1 MQDFEKLGL
10 FYLGRE
16 YDLERQQLRDD
27 LVLYDSS
34 DLTTHGLCVG
44 MTGSG
49 KTGLSI
55 SLLEEAAIDGV
66 PAIVVDPKGDLG
78 NLMLTFPELRP
89 EDFRPWID
97 ESAAARKG
105 LTPEAAATETA
116 ETWRKGLADWGQDG
130 ARIARLR
137 ESAQATLYTP
147 GSTAGRPISV
157 LRSLQAPADM
167 ADMELV
173 RDRIQSVVSGL
184 LALLGI
190 EADSVRSREHI
201 LLSTIIETA
210 WLGGRNLGLAELIAD
225 IQTPPFSTIGVM
237 DLESVYP
244 EKDRMALAVQLNNLL
259 ASPGFSAW
267 LEGDPL
273 DAGQLLY
280 TPEGRP
286 RISILSIA
294 HLSDVERMFFVTLLL
309 NEVLAWMRQ
318 QPGTPSLRAL
328 LYMDEIYGYFPPTA
342 MPPCKRPML
351 TLLKQARAYG
361 LGILLA
367 TQNPVDLDYKGL
379 ANTGTWL
386 IGRLQT
392 ERDKARVLDGLE
404 GAATTAGSQ
413 FDRSRMDA
421 VLSGLS
427 NRVFLMHNVHE
438 DAPVVFQTRW
448 ALSYLSGPLTREQI
462 RRLTPQA
469 AVAPLPAVQA
479 PAAAAP
485 QAPRA
490 LTTPTPALA
499 QTVPET
505 VAPVE
510 PVSQVAPQVVLPT
523 IAAAQPAAQMAI
535 GPEIS
540 LPQSYLP
547 VTLQPPAGAK
557 VTYSPILLACAEIRY
572 VRVTPAVD
580 YSLERAWIAELPEP
594 GRQISWEGALVVQES
609 SLPLESE
616 PAPLPAQFAALS
628 EGALSARRLE
638 EYRKGLTSFVYND
651 MPLRLWKCADPKG
664 VSDPEE
670 TEVQFRMRLGQA
682 ARERRDQAM
691 AQVRAKYADRLASLQ
706 ERLRQA
712 QERIAREQAEHSSQ
726 NLDAVV
732 SLGATVLGGLFGRKV
747 VSRQTMDRAAS
758 TLRRATRASRG
769 GREVTEAEDS
779 LEQLQ
784 TRQAELEAEFNA
796 DLQAVNRAVDGT
808 QLALEAVDLR
818 AKRSDIQVT
827 SLALLWAP
835 WAIDASG
842 QATPLFE
849 LPAAAQ
855 RATGPA

>member
-16 YDLERQQLRDD
+16 YDLEHQQLLDD

-55 SLLEEAAIDGV
+55 CLLEEAAIDGV

-105 LTPEAAATETA
+105 LTPEEAATQTA
-116 ETWRKGLADWGQDG
+116 ETWRKGLADWGQDA

-137 ESAQATLYTP
+137 EAAQATLYAP

-157 LRSLQAPADM
+157 LRSLQAPADLT
-167 ADMELV
+167 DMELV
-173 RDRIQSVVSGL
+173 RDRIQSIVSGL

-190 EADSVRSREHI
+190 EADPVRSREHI
-201 LLSTIIETA
+201 LLSTVIETA
-210 WLGGRNLGLAELIAD
+210 WLGGRNLGLAELIGD

-244 EKDRMALAVQLNNLL
+244 ERDRMALAVQLNNLL

-280 TPEGRP
+280 TPDGRP
-286 RISILSIA
+286 RVSILSIA
-294 HLSDVERMFFVTLLL
+294 HLSDGERMFFVTLLL
-309 NEVLAWMRQ
+309 NEVIAWMRQ

-404 GAATTAGSQ
+404 GAATAAGGQ

-462 RRLTPQA
+462 RKLAPQAAATPVSAAQAPGAATPQA
-469 AVAPLPAVQA
+469 PA
-479 PAAAAP
+479 
-485 QAPRA
+485 
-490 LTTPTPALA
+490 TPTPAVA
-499 QTVPET
+499 QTVSEPA
-505 VAPVE
+505 APVE
-510 PVSQVAPQVVLPT
+510 PLPQPAPEVVIPS

-547 VTLQPPAGAK
+547 VTVQPPAGAK
-557 VTYSPILLACAEIRY
+557 VTYSPSLLASAAIRY

-580 YSLERAWIAELPEP
+580 HGLERAWIAELPEP
-594 GRQISWEGALVVQES
+594 GGQISWESALVVEES

-616 PAPLPAQFAALS
+616 PASLPAQFASLS

-638 EYRKGLTSFVYND
+638 EYRKGLTSFIYND
-651 MPLRLWKCADPKG
+651 MPLRLWKSTDPKRF
-664 VSDPEE
+664 SEPEE
-670 TEVQFRMRLGQA
+670 TEVQFRMRLAQA
-682 ARERRDQAM
+682 LRERRDQAM

-712 QERIAREQAEHSSQ
+712 QERVARERAERSSQ
-726 NLDAVV
+726 SLDAVV
-732 SLGATVLGGLFGRKV
+732 SLGATVLGGLFGRKG
-747 VSRQTMDRAAS
+747 VSRRTMDRAAS

-769 GREVTEAEDS
+769 GQEVAQAEDS

-784 TRQAELEAEFNA
+784 ARQAELEAEFNA
-796 DLQAVNRAVDGT
+796 DLQAVSRSVDGT
-808 QLALEAVDLR
+808 QLALEAVEIR

-849 LPAAAQ
+849 IPAAA
-855 RATGPA
+855 RKASGPA